1 MGLEDRIKGKIQE
14 LLRRKSS
21 LGDVQREPEK
31 RVEEFLRPLFEELG
45 WEWLSREVSPQSR
58 VRTGARTTRVDY
70 SFRKTGELRPAFY
83 VEVKRF
89 SDDLENPDR
98 AKQVLDY
105 GKNGGIR
112 WVVITNFDRWRVFN
126 SDFFDEPQ
134 HAELFE
140 FNLEDCLTNQE
151 CLNWLLFL
159 ARESKTDALDDYAKT
174 HKKWKESA
182 DVEELLTDRLSDAR
196 STLSKAIWT
205 QNTPKFDTGQ
215 DAEKE
220 IDACVQHILD
230 RIIFCRML
238 EDNGGDPDRKLYDV
252 LEKWRSGDKRIQFY
266 KDCLCPFFSK
276 MHDKYDS
283 TIFDADRI
291 DRLSIKNE
299 DFVPVLESFYSD
311 PKTKLRYRFDAIN
324 VDILGHA
331 YENYLAWN
339 PVKKRTRSED
349 EKKFKR
355 KQSGVYYTPEFLV
368 DFLVSRTVGEKLK
381 QCKTVEAALKIRVL
395 DPACGSGT
403 FLVRSFEEFK
413 QWFISRQ
420 RVKGETSTQNKLDFD
435 SETGM
440 TGFLDSVL
448 EHCIYGIDMDPRAVR
463 LARLNLFI
471 RAADTPKQ
479 LPQLNIIERNSLVW
493 DQELLTNIQDGTAF
507 IFERDFPSV
516 REASGFDVV
525 LGNPPWEKW
534 KPDSQE
540 FFEVE
545 DPGFKSLPTQ
555 KAKARMEEL
564 LRTRRGLKMKWNNTI
579 ERYAAVSEFY
589 RDNYEWQSGE
599 SNGKHKSGD
608 LDLYKMFTERFYQLL
623 KPSGLAGIVIPS
635 GIYTDLGAKG
645 LRKLMF
651 ENCALTSLYGFE
663 NRDPGLFPDVDSRFK
678 PVLITFEKGSKTTKF
693 PCAFFLHTP
702 KDLKQA
708 EQDPTIMEVE
718 FVKKSSPISW
728 GILEIKSKKDYA
740 IVSKLLNHPSLG
752 ESIDGKW
759 NANMQSG
766 FHMTN
771 DSHLFR
777 ESLAGFPLLQG
788 KNIEQFTHQWKE
800 APIPRFKVLEKDARE
815 NLKPEKRFYEN
826 YWLAYRLI
834 ARSNDHRTYIS
845 TIIPPGYV
853 CGHSIAIIRL
863 PNLKELCF
871 LCGMI
876 NSFVIDYFIRQKISA
891 NVTMYNFLE
900 TPIPRLDRGPE
911 FDAIARK
918 TAQLVATTDEFKE
931 LEKELDVKGITS
943 ENERSLARAQL
954 DVMVAKLYGITKDEL
969 RYILT
974 KFPII
979 DDKQKELIL
988 AQY

>member
-14 LLRRKSS
+14 LLKRKNS
-21 LGDVQREPEK
+21 LGDVSREPEK
-31 RVEEFLRPLFEELG
+31 KTEEYLRPLFEELG
-45 WEWLSREVSPQSR
+45 WDWLSREVRPQSP

-89 SDDLENPDR
+89 SDDLEGPDK

-134 HAELFE
+134 YAELFE
-140 FNLEDCLTNQE
+140 FNLEDCLKNNE
-151 CLNWLLFL
+151 CLNWLLFF
-159 ARESKTDALDDYAKT
+159 ARAGETNALDKYAKT

-182 DVEELLTDRLSDAR
+182 DVEELLTRRLSDAR

-205 QNTPKFDTGQ
+205 QNMPKFDTGQ

-238 EDNGGDPDRKLYDV
+238 EDNGGDPDRKLIDV
-252 LEKWRSGDKRIQFY
+252 LEKWKSGDKRIQFY
-266 KDCLCPFFSK
+266 KDYLCPFFQK

-311 PKTKLRYRFDAIN
+311 PGTRLRYRFDAIN

-368 DFLVSRTVGEKLK
+368 DFLVRNTLGEKLK
-381 QCKTVEAALKIRVL
+381 QCKTPEQALKMRVL

-403 FLVRSFEEFK
+403 FLVRAFEEFK
-413 QWFISRQ
+413 QWFLSRQ
-420 RVKGETSTQNKLDFD
+420 RAKGETTAQTTLD
-435 SETGM
+435 SEGENGIS
-440 TGFLDSVL
+440 GFLDAVL
-448 EHCIYGIDMDPRAVR
+448 EHCIYGIDVDPRAVR

-479 LPQLNIIERNSLVW
+479 LPQLNVIERNSLVW

-507 IFERDFPSV
+507 VFERDFPSV
-516 REASGFDVV
+516 RESGGFDVV

-555 KAKARMEEL
+555 QAKARMEEL
-564 LRTRRGLKMKWNNTI
+564 LRTRRGLRMKWNNTI

-599 SNGKHKSGD
+599 TDGKKKSGD
-608 LDLYKMFTERFYQLL
+608 LDLYKIFTERFYQLL
-623 KPSGLAGIVIPS
+623 KPGGLAGIVIPS

-645 LRKLMF
+645 LRTMLFDKTKLT
-651 ENCALTSLYGFE
+651 ALYSFE
-663 NRDPGLFPDVDSRFK
+663 NRGHALFPDVHASYK
-678 PVLITFEKGSKTTKF
+678 PILLCFEKGGKTAKF
-693 PCAFFLHTP
+693 PCAFFLHTAY
-702 KDLKQA
+702 DLKRA
-708 EQDPTIMEVE
+708 EQEPTVMSVE
-718 FVKKSSPISW
+718 FVRKASLISW
-728 GILEIKSKKDYA
+728 GVLEIKSRKDYA
-740 IVSKLLNHPSLG
+740 IVSKLLKHPSLG

-759 NANMQSG
+759 NVDIARG
-766 FHMTN
+766 FDMTN

-777 ESLAGFPLLQG
+777 ESLAGIPLLEG

-800 APIPRFKVLEKDARE
+800 APIPRYKVLEKDAE
-815 NLKPEKRFYEN
+815 DNLKPEKRYYEG
-826 YWLAYRLI
+826 YWMAYRLI
-834 ARSNDHRTYIS
+834 ASSTNYRTLIS

-853 CGHSIAIIRL
+853 CGNSLAIIRL
-863 PNLKELCF
+863 PSLKELCY
-871 LCGMI
+871 LSGVM
-876 NSFVIDYFIRQKISA
+876 NSFVVDYFIRQKVSA
-891 NVTMYNFLE
+891 NVNMFYFLE
-900 TPIPRLDRGPE
+900 TPVPRLASGPE

-918 TAQLVATTDEFKE
+918 TAQLVATTDEFGR
-931 LEKELDVKGITS
+931 LEKELGIRGIKS
-943 ENERSLARAQL
+943 ENERNLARAQL
-954 DVMVAKLYGITKDEL
+954 DVMVAKLYGVTKEEL
-969 RYILT
+969 QYILT
-974 KFPII
+974 KFPNV
-979 DDKQKELIL
+979 DEKQKELTL
-988 AQY
+988 TQY